1 LLYGEISALCNKE
14 GYCWAGNNYFA
25 ELYQANEKTIRNW
38 IGSLKDAGYISVSF
52 IYVPGKKEIQSRL
65 IKLSEAVLSKIYP
78 KNDENTKPVET
89 SPEKQPDDST
99 EVGKKFSIRGEKNC
113 HTYGKNLPQVG
124 KISSIGGEKICRD
137 NTTCNNTNTTTT
149 ACGPPDDYNL
159 PTVEKVVAEAQFSPK
174 DLKRELAQID
184 NRLYFDE
191 GFYKKAASFMA
202 ERGLDTKYL
211 AWLNEQC
218 ELNENIRSL
227 KAYYFSVFF
236 LENMAEE
243 YKASLTPPSAPSK
256 PPSRLFSCPVCGTE
270 CDHTASV
277 CLSCLLPSPASAAAE
292 DVLLYR
298 ALHELPP
305 DKRDEYL
312 RREGAAVVECKHDFE
327 KLKPMIAALKEEF
340 GLEACV

>member
-38 IGSLKDAGYISVSF
+38 ISSLKDAGYISVSF

-78 KNDENTKPVET
+78 KNDENTEPAET
-89 SPEKQPDDST
+89 TPEKLPDDST
-99 EVGKKFSIRGEKNC
+99 EVGKKFSIRGEKIC

-137 NTTCNNTNTTTT
+137 NTTCNNTNTTT

-159 PTVEKVVAEAQFSPK
+159 PTVEKVAAEDVISK
-174 DLKRELAQID
+174 EELRKAVYALDKKLILGD
-184 NRLYFDE
+184 N
-191 GFYKKAASFMA
+191 FYARAPSFMT
-202 ERGLDTKYL
+202 RNGLGLEYVSWIYEQSVIKADS
-211 AWLNEQC
+211 LN
-218 ELNENIRSL
+218 S
-227 KAYYFSVFF
+227 YFFTIFF
-236 LENMAEE
+236 LKSKIEE
-243 YKASLTPPSAPSK
+243 FKAGLLYEDKPPGEK

-270 CDHTASV
+270 CDHVASV